1 MELILTGWRLGFF
14 RRPKLTPRRAW
25 RFWGGSSPSR
35 RKAHWTPLLSFV
47 MSMKPRIKG
56 PGAPPQSG
64 VKVGKTRRAALQNS
78 RLSYAPPPRRLRP
91 VAQTGWQEK
100 TNGWHAAASPPAA
113 RGNRAEAWREQLRPQ
128 GQSMRRRSK
137 SLAFDKPRN
146 LFASGSNV
154 GRNVGPACLTL
165 AERQQFAGRS
175 AVCWVP
181 VRALEKNHMNNG
193 QNEECNDCEEC
204 HRQ

>member
-1 MELILTGWRLGFF
+1 MAGKNRWPLDRWF
-14 RRPKLTPRRAW
+14 RRKVEASKRTNANGKHRYRIDPVRRRFDGIGARPR
-25 RFWGGSSPSR
+25 
-35 RKAHWTPLLSFV
+35 L
-47 MSMKPRIKG
+47 
-56 PGAPPQSG
+56 
-64 VKVGKTRRAALQNS
+64 
-78 RLSYAPPPRRLRP
+78 
-91 VAQTGWQEK
+91 
-100 TNGWHAAASPPAA
+100 AAASPPAA

-128 GQSMRRRSK
+128 GPVDEKTFEESGFRQAQKSFRRRLK
-137 SLAFDKPRN
+137 R
-146 LFASGSNV
+146 GTQC
-154 GRNVGPACLTL
+154 GTACLTL

>member
-1 MELILTGWRLGFF
+1 MKKQSVGKDKQKMAGKNRWPLDRWF
-14 RRPKLTPRRAW
+14 RRKVEASKRTNANGKHRYRIDPVRRRFDGISARPR
-25 RFWGGSSPSR
+25 
-35 RKAHWTPLLSFV
+35 L
-47 MSMKPRIKG
+47 
-56 PGAPPQSG
+56 
-64 VKVGKTRRAALQNS
+64 
-78 RLSYAPPPRRLRP
+78 
-91 VAQTGWQEK
+91 
-100 TNGWHAAASPPAA
+100 AAASPPAA